1 MYQTSQAATNR
12 NITRK
17 AGNSH
22 RHRRLT
28 GASAGGGASDRGAAA
43 SVTRLLQVE
52 IRGLAN
58 EGGESSRGVGDRAG
72 AASRVPVVRS
82 SDGRGPCG
90 APESSKL
97 FLQAFPKFRLFSPS
111 FSKESFS
118 RFVGFQGVAIDANR
132 KNLFPNFLS
141 SPRTRRARRAPPN
154 PSGSLKGHEDTAPH
168 I

>member
-17 AGNSH
+17 AGKSH

-82 SDGRGPCG
+82 SDGRSPCG

-111 FSKESFS
+111 FSFS

-141 SPRTRRARRAPPN
+141 
-154 PSGSLKGHEDTAPH
+154 
-168 I
+168 